1 VVHGCATLSPSEET
15 PQLMISREPVTIV
28 AAACSLLC
36 LCADLFPQQ
45 PVPAT
50 RAVLIQTVPAG
61 AGLRAPDVTTMVVS
75 NPTDSPNQDPA
86 AVAAAAVVT
95 ARLQKFKQTQ
105 FDRRP
110 SSVIKAWAAPEL
122 KPYDP
127 AEEAEKAKEKGGAP
141 SGGTESAPAKEPISP
156 EAVRQMVIE
165 EVGVDPGLPQPG
177 DGKSAVGIAGTSEQ
191 QLAEK
196 CQQRELEMLQRDV
209 TLGRWQKVGEFFAT
223 FDEKQRKDVYEHFL
237 RVLPNAPPQQDQ
249 RIPPNLQEK
258 NSFAFED
265 AFALAG
271 LAPGGF
277 DKKQVPLLATIV
289 RRALDSGSVLEELI
303 RLFGVECAKPE
314 AEQRIDRRKTALLLS
329 AIGQEIEMGAF
340 LPTAEEAEQKNDR
353 EALNLLARYALA
365 QYAKEKRTSFLGV
378 AWRVTQAALAK
389 GEVTD
394 EEKAEA
400 LRRAV
405 ELAPKVQEDLGP
417 AWLAESFTERPER
430 GMEIIAT
437 IGGQVA
443 KGFQEHAQDPS
454 YRSLG
459 LQLQKSAVD
468 ALLKVAPQLA
478 EKWRPTLGLLASGWL
493 VEAAWS
499 YQNSQT
505 DSMGPV
511 MQRDE
516 YGNIFWGSMRRGGG
530 GQVQAVEPADLA
542 LSQPGPE
549 WAALLDDAL
558 QPHFATIS
566 AQLYLKVNEGEK
578 AFPYIEKLA
587 TVNPRKAKELAN
599 EFLRVWTRKANPN
612 RNQTNS
618 YMYMY
623 GFDMRSN
630 GIPLTRSKQE
640 RNLAELGSWVERLRQ
655 LPIGGVDEKLV
666 TEAFVTAHSQA
677 EVYRLETI
685 ERVFGDVSALDPV
698 LLAELLGRMRTNL
711 ATVWRR
717 PDVQDNQKTRRSQKE
732 TLQEVAEGYST
743 AMTVAAKAMQKR
755 GPHWALLGVTASL
768 LHDQNNFG
776 KELSRDSRFADA
788 RRAAFEMFAKAA
800 DLYIAQA
807 GDLRIDEESLRAFDV
822 WFYAALGACDLGAID
837 EETIVAKSQLPLI
850 KKAILRLP
858 AGSRERHMDMFANA
872 LFTRMSAVKPQIKH
886 RYLEAGFSIVG
897 DNPQAAEAR
906 KVFEYY
912 EDLLRE
918 LRLECVV
925 EGATE
930 IGTLPFG
937 VRVDIVH
944 TQEIERESGGFAKY
958 AQNQNNMN
966 YAYNYGRPL
975 ENYRDR
981 FNDAV
986 TAALS
991 EQFEVLSVTWN
1002 GEQMASKPSDVPG
1015 WRRTPYAWLLLKARG
1030 PQVDRL
1036 PAIQLDF
1043 DFLDTSGY
1051 AVLPIGSSA
1060 VTVDA
1065 THASAAP
1072 RPFRDLAVTQILD
1085 ERKLGEGKVTLE
1097 IKATAQGLVPD
1108 LDQFL
1113 SLETPGFKIDK
1124 SDDQGAS
1131 VAKFADDQD
1140 GVQSERTWLL
1150 ALVPA
1155 EEGAQPRNF
1164 VFGKP
1169 TLEDLKVVYQ
1179 RYNDADLET
1188 VSPEVALSGGLGSG
1202 NPTWA
1207 WVLVGIAGFVYLLW
1221 FFLWTPGGRRIAG
1234 PAVMLAMPK
1243 HVTPFTVLGL
1253 LRQIDAQVRLDA
1265 AEKQQ
1270 LAGAITR
1277 IEACHFGRAEDPS
1290 LDLKAIAEEWLRR
1303 AI

>member
-1 VVHGCATLSPSEET
+1 
-15 PQLMISREPVTIV
+15 MIPREPFPIATV
-28 AAACSLLC
+28 ACSLLF
-36 LCADLFPQQ
+36 LCADLLAQQ

-50 RAVLIQTVPAG
+50 RAVRAVTVTGVVEIPLPG
-61 AGLRAPDVTTMVVS
+61 VSVTV
-75 NPTDSPNQDPA
+75 QDPAAA
-86 AVAAAAVVT
+86 AVAAAQDPAKAAELAAAT
-95 ARLQKFKQTQ
+95 AKLAKWKQLQ

-110 SSVIKAWAAPEL
+110 STLLKAWSSPEL

-127 AEEAEKAKEKGGAP
+127 AEEAAKEKDKPKESGAGAADP
-141 SGGTESAPAKEPISP
+141 KAKPVTPEKLSA

-165 EVGVDPGLPQPG
+165 GVGVDPGLPQPN
-177 DGKSAVGIAGTSEQ
+177 DGKPVAGAVANVDQ

-196 CQQRELEMLQRDV
+196 RLQREMEMLQRDV
-209 TLGRWQKVGEFFAT
+209 TLGRWQKVGEFFAGIE
-223 FDEKQRKDVYEHFL
+223 EKQRKDAYEHFL
-237 RVLPNAPPQQDQ
+237 RVVVNAPPQQDQ
-249 RIPPNLQEK
+249 RIPQNLQEK

-265 AFALAG
+265 AFALAS

-277 DKKQVPLLATIV
+277 DKKQVSLLAPIV

-303 RLFGVECAKPE
+303 RLLGVEVGKPA
-314 AEQRIDRRKTALLLS
+314 AEQRLDRRETALLLS

-340 LPTAEEAEQKNDR
+340 LPTAEAAEQANDR
-353 EALNLLARYALA
+353 EALNLLARFALA
-365 QYAKEKRTSFLGV
+365 QYAKEKRTAFLET

-389 GEVTD
+389 GEVTE

-405 ELAPKVQEDLGP
+405 ELAPKIREDLGP
-417 AWLAESFTERPER
+417 SWLAESFTERPER

-443 KGFQEHAQDPS
+443 KGFQEKAQDPS

-459 LQLQKSAVD
+459 LQLQKGAVE

-478 EKWRPTLGLLASGWL
+478 EKWRPTLGLLASGWI

-549 WAALLDDAL
+549 WAALLEPAL
-558 QPHFATIS
+558 QPHFAAVS
-566 AQLYLKVNEGEK
+566 AQLFLKVNEGEK
-578 AFPYIEKLA
+578 AFPYIEQLA
-587 TVNPRKAKELAN
+587 TVNPRKAKDLAN

-640 RNLAELGSWVERLRQ
+640 RNLAELGSWVARLRL

-685 ERVFGDVSALDPV
+685 ERVFGDVSELDPV
-698 LLAELLGRMRTNL
+698 LLAEMLGRMRTNL

-717 PDVQDNQKTRRSQKE
+717 PDVQENQKTKRSQKE

-743 AMTVAAKAMQKR
+743 AMSLGAKAMQKR
-755 GPHWALLGVTASL
+755 GPHWALLAVTASL

-776 KELSRDSRFADA
+776 KELSRDSRFAEA
-788 RRAAFEMFAKAA
+788 RRGAFEMFARAA
-800 DLYIAQA
+800 DLYVGLA
-807 GDLRIDEESLRAFDV
+807 GDLRIDEESLRAFDT
-822 WFYAALGACDLGAID
+822 WFYAAIGACDLGAID

-850 KKAILRLP
+850 KKALLRLP
-858 AGSRERHMDMFANA
+858 AGSKERHLNMFANA

-906 KVFEYY
+906 KVFDYY

-918 LRLECVV
+918 LRLDCVV
-925 EGATE
+925 EGPGE
-930 IGTLPFG
+930 IGTQPFG

-986 TAALS
+986 NAALN
-991 EQFEVLSVTWN
+991 ENFEVLSVTWN

-1030 PQVDRL
+1030 PQIDRI

-1051 AVLPIGSSA
+1051 AVLPIGSSTVA
-1060 VTVDA
+1060 VDA
-1065 THASAAP
+1065 TRKATTP
-1072 RPFRDLAVTQILD
+1072 RPFKNLAVTQILD
-1085 ERKLGEGKVTLE
+1085 DRKIADGKVTLE
-1097 IKATAQGLVPD
+1097 IKATAKGLVPD

-1113 SLETPGFKIDK
+1113 AVEAPGFKIDK
-1124 SDDQGAS
+1124 SEDQGSS
-1131 VAKFADDQD
+1131 VTKFAEDQD
-1140 GVQSERTWLL
+1140 GVESERSWLI
-1150 ALVPA
+1150 ALKPA
-1155 EEGAQPRNF
+1155 EEGTQPRRF

-1169 TLEDLKVVYQ
+1169 KLDEVKVTYQ

-1188 VSPEVALSGGLGSG
+1188 VDPDIALAGGFGSG

-1207 WVLVGIAGFVYLLW
+1207 WVLVGVAGFVYLLW
-1221 FFLWTPGGRRIAG
+1221 FFLWVPGGG
-1234 PAVMLAMPK
+1234 SAVRQGVVLAMPK
-1243 HVTPFTVLGL
+1243 HLTPFTVLGL
-1253 LRQIDAQVRLDA
+1253 LRQIDTQVRLEADA
-1265 AEKQQ
+1265 KQQ
-1270 LAGAITR
+1270 LGQAIRR
-1277 IEACHFGRAEDPS
+1277 IEECHFGRAADPS
-1290 LDLKAIAEEWLRR
+1290 LDLKAVAEEWLRR